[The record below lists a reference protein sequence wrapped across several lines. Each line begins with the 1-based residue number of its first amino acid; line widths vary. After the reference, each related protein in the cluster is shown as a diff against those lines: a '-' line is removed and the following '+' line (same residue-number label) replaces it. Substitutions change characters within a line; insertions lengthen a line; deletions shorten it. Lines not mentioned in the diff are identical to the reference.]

1 MEEVHT
7 LRMAKAPQSDIDA
20 VRQFLQTLE
29 EKMIYEETSDEVLVH
44 WLAQAYPEIDGL
56 WDRILFGYETLVANV
71 CDPSLTYLDYKPEI
85 KQAMTHSLE
94 RKEAASDR

>member
-1 MEEVHT
+1 MKEVHT

-29 EKMIYEETSDEVLVH
+29 EKMICEETSDEDLVH
-44 WLAQAYPEIDGL
+44 WLAQAYTEIDGL
-56 WDRILFGYETLVANV
+56 WERILFGYETLVANA

-85 KQAMTHSLE
+85 KQAMAQHLAN
-94 RKEAASDR
+94 KSDPV